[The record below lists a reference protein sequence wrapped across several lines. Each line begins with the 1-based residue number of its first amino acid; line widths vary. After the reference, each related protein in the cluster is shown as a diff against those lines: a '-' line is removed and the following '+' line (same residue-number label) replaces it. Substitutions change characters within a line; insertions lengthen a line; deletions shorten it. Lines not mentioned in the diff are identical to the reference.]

1 MALLLLFVEVLLVSS
16 DTFLLDIGVGEPD
29 VVGGDVLH
37 YEFVLVALHT
47 LGLRVVKLH
56 LVDFF
61 LLCLEVFAFP
71 VLLKRVPV
79 ILLVL
84 MLSLEA
90 NLVVV
95 ERVLVLVKFV
105 LSVLVHLVKVLP
117 GFFGLTVD

>member
-1 MALLLLFVEVLLVSS
+1 MAHLLLFVEVLLVSS

-56 LVDFF
+56 LVDFL

-84 MLSLEA
+84 MLSSEA